1 MVTQIDSSSL
11 FHIRVLFLLPLSI
24 TPPVSATCSLEGW
37 NIQQKQQ
44 RLVDFFGVWF
54 FIVPFCLFAH
64 LFFFTLNWFI
74 EFAFSVGV
82 SPSGI
87 LEKKSLKTSHFLA
100 AYVCVSVREL
110 VINQSVEYKHGTVL
124 KHGGKN
130 RWNTDP
136 CFIVYCGW

>member
-1 MVTQIDSSSL
+1 MLFGGLEHSAEAATIGGFFWCVVFYSS
-11 FHIRVLFLLPLSI
+11 VLF
-24 TPPVSATCSLEGW
+24 VCSF
-37 NIQQKQQ
+37 
-44 RLVDFFGVWF
+44 V
-54 FIVPFCLFAH
+54 
-64 LFFFTLNWFI
+64 FFTLNWFI